1 MYQYPGQGLPQQ
13 PTTPVQNRTGG
24 YQQQEPQSGR
34 GYYQDSIQSPG
45 NIFNTPFR
53 SSQTQLEPQTPSQ
66 GVSQHKILWTLTEHY
81 LAHACQIASGL
92 VAQPTQQKWIEH
104 QRDIKS
110 AVYCLE
116 AVLKSGKSANFFSG
130 GMSANSPSS
139 MRFGTPQRSSILQS
153 PRTPTTPSRVTVM
166 PKIETK
172 TRFRLAQVLFQY
184 TENIVEAEEHLQKA
198 ILLAQKLEGYSELK
212 FQMIDLQ
219 CQILERTRNFKIA
232 QNVLKNSIVEAG
244 ELNLPV
250 WIYHFLLLRAK
261 LYYMDHDFGRC
272 LSSLSEALQFA
283 ERRQELDMKA
293 CILLTKCQYALS
305 FQQYHIVSEGL
316 SQVSILFPQP
326 RESNMIG
333 QGRPIVQNRNLQ
345 LCHYMILI
353 IYSTHTGNIKTAM
366 QYTTEMYSLLETPS
380 MTELQDIQG
389 FIKIPIRSSTVV
401 NNYTQGHYET
411 FSVMTAGWLTKNQ
424 LYSLAYLIS
433 GMCNK
438 SDNTNLKAKTFLTEG
453 LKNVELQFSTFL
465 GNPGLHEAIEH
476 KNWCAVVK
484 AHMLLHLS
492 DVLMLRSEFQEATK
506 TLLELVSWSY
516 TCGFW
521 EKFAAL
527 ICSSWGMLCQF
538 QGQSM
543 EALQF
548 YEAAA
553 GCTDNRELVALVR
566 LNQALI
572 HIGLSASNREMVH
585 TMLDGIRPD
594 CLEGKLDGL
603 KAVFHVVEGLVT
615 HEIVKAK
622 QNLLET
628 LKLTSTL
635 YNTQLKSI
643 TLSLLGTLFQH
654 TQNDQ
659 SEKMLTTAYLL
670 SRNSR
675 NDMGCLVAGG
685 LLRDLYHRQGL
696 EQKTNKQNILNQ
708 AHWQQVERQINPS

>member
-1 MYQYPGQGLPQQ
+1 MYQYPGQGIPKQ

-34 GYYQDSIQSPG
+34 GYYQDLTQSPG
-45 NIFNTPFR
+45 NIYSTPFR
-53 SSQTQLEPQTPSQ
+53 SSLTQIEPQTPSQ
-66 GVSQHKILWTLTEHY
+66 GNTQHKILWALAEHY
-81 LAHACQIASGL
+81 LAHACQLASTL

-116 AVLKSGKSANFFSG
+116 AVLRSGRGTNLFPG
-130 GMSANSPSS
+130 GNSPSP
-139 MRFGTPQRSSILQS
+139 MRFNTPMRGSGPQA

-172 TRFRLAQVLFQY
+172 TRFRLSQILFQY
-184 TENIVEAEEHLQKA
+184 TENVVEAEEHLQKA

-232 QNVLKNSIVEAG
+232 QNVLKNSIIEAG

-261 LYYMDHDFGRC
+261 LYYIDHDFGRC
-272 LSSLSEALQFA
+272 LSTLSEALQFA
-283 ERRQELDMKA
+283 ERRQEPDMK
-293 CILLTKCQYALS
+293 
-305 FQQYHIVSEGL
+305 QYHIVNEGL
-316 SQVSILFPQP
+316 SQVSGLFPQP
-326 RESNMIG
+326 GESSMMS
-333 QGRPIVQNRNLQ
+333 QGRPIVQNRNLH
-345 LCHYMILI
+345 LCYYMILI
-353 IYSTHTGNIKTAM
+353 IYTTHTGNIKTAM

-389 FIKIPIRSSTVV
+389 FIKIPIRSSTLV
-401 NNYTQGHYET
+401 NNYSQGHYET

-453 LKNVELQFSTFL
+453 LKNIDLQFNTFI
-465 GNPGLHEAIEH
+465 GCPNQPAAIEH
-476 KNWCAVVK
+476 KKWCAVVK
-484 AHMLLHLS
+484 GYMLLHLA
-492 DVLMLRSEFQEATK
+492 DALMLRSEFQEATK
-506 TLLELVSWSY
+506 TLLELISWSY

-521 EKFAAL
+521 EKIAAL
-527 ICSSWGMLCQF
+527 ICSSWGMLCQY
-538 QGQSM
+538 QGQSA
-543 EALQF
+543 EALEF

-553 GCTDNRELVALVR
+553 RSTDNRELVALVR

-572 HIGLSASNREMVH
+572 HIGLSASNREMVNA
-585 TMLDGIRPD
+585 MLDGIRTD
-594 CLEGKLDGL
+594 CLEGRLDGL
-603 KAVFHVVEGLVT
+603 KAVFHAVEGLVT

-635 YNTQLKSI
+635 YNTQLKAM

-696 EQKTNKQNILNQ
+696 DQKTNKQHVLNQ